1 MTFPLK
7 AFRAAVERK
16 DVAAWQR
23 IRAAHF
29 GQAMDVG
36 KLIIT
41 SHAATALPSVSRSA
55 DPRREIRRLKAAH
68 IRQGLAMPV
77 KAQPTRTAE
86 DRRIAAKVQRARSR
100 VGLADERLIAAE
112 AAFRLLR
119 W

>member
-23 IRAAHF
+23 IRAEHC
-29 GQAMDVG
+29 GMAMDASKV
-36 KLIIT
+36 IIT
-41 SHAATALPSVSRSA
+41 SHAAKSLPSVR
-55 DPRREIRRLKAAH
+55 DTGREIRRLKAAH
-68 IRQGLAMPV
+68 VKAGLAMPV
-77 KAQPTRTAE
+77 KAAPMRTAE

-100 VGLADERLIAAE
+100 VGLIDERLVVAE